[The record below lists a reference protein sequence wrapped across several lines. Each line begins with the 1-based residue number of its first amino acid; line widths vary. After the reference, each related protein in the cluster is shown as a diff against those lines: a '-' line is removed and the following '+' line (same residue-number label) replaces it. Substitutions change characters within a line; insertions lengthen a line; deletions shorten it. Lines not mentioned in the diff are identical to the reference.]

1 MAGVEG
7 HYFMGKTPPVRDPT
21 DPEYEGQKQVKMF
34 GYTLQEKKIREWDVF
49 FFSLSVAQQAKMCVF
64 LFSLSHSNKDA
75 DSIFFS

>member
-34 GYTLQEKKIREWDVF
+34 GFTLQEKNMREWDA

-75 DSIFFS
+75 DSNVFS